1 MFDYVSAYIC
11 ITAIQQMSNRFLV
24 VIEKEGLYIKT

>member
-11 ITAIQQMSNRFLV
+11 TMDIQHNNLACKQDYPILQ
-24 VIEKEGLYIKT
+24 I